1 MKHVTR
7 VLLAIPMLMTLL
19 WLRFLPEQV
28 PMHYNVHSEID
39 RWGSKWELLLLPG
52 ILLVMGL
59 VTELAASAMERRA
72 KAERDGRQS
81 AYRQSNAKVARV
93 IILSIALLFTGIQ
106 FALLLGAAKATR
118 GETDQAPELL
128 MRVVPA
134 GIGLFMMA
142 MGNVMPK
149 TRRNSAMGFRCGW
162 TQYNETTWRQGNRF
176 AGMASMITGLAMI
189 PGGLLLPAS
198 WSVAVT
204 LVPLLIMTLICL
216 VYAHRVWRQV
226 SAREPADESGS

>member
-7 VLLAIPMLMTLL
+7 VLLALPMLMTLL
-19 WLRFLPEQV
+19 WLRFLPDQV
-28 PMHYNVHSEID
+28 PMHYNLQGQAD
-39 RWGSKWELLLLPG
+39 RLGPKWELLLLPG
-52 ILLVMGL
+52 ILLGMGL
-59 VTELAASAMERRA
+59 VTELAASAMERRS
-72 KAERDGRQS
+72 KTGEDGQQE

-128 MRVVPA
+128 MRVVPVS
-134 GIGLFMMA
+134 IGLFMMA

-149 TRRNSAMGFRCGW
+149 TRRNSAVGFRCGW
-162 TQYNETTWRQGNRF
+162 TQYNETTWRRGNRF
-176 AGMASMITGLAMI
+176 AGMASIAAGLVMIL
-189 PGGLLLPAS
+189 GGLLLPVS

-204 LVPLLIMTLICL
+204 LVPLPVMTVVCL

-226 SAREPADESGS
+226 SAREPADKSGS

>member
-52 ILLVMGL
+52 ILLVIGL
-59 VTELAASAMERRA
+59 VTELAASAMERRS
-72 KAERDGRQS
+72 KTEGDGQQE

-93 IILSIALLFTGIQ
+93 VILSIALLFTGIQ

-118 GETDQAPELL
+118 GETDRAPELL
-128 MRVVPA
+128 MRVVPVS
-134 GIGLFMMA
+134 IGLFMMA

-162 TQYNETTWRQGNRF
+162 TQYNETTWRRGNRF
-176 AGMASMITGLAMI
+176 AGIASIVAGLVTLL
-189 PGGLLLPAS
+189 GGLLLPAS
-198 WSVAVT
+198 WSVGVT
-204 LVPLLIMTLICL
+204 MVPTLLMTLICL

-226 SAREPADESGS
+226 SAREPADGSAS